1 MDTNL
6 TDEERLDLIKKW
18 WRENGSSIITGVVLG
33 LAVLFGGKA
42 WFSYQE
48 TNAQTASNI
57 YVTLMSALEAGD
69 ALVVAEKTGVLVS
82 EYGGT
87 PYATLAALAMAKIK
101 IEAGELNDA
110 QAQLRWVLDNSKS
123 EIFRDT
129 ARLRLAR
136 VLIAME
142 DLDAAEALLQE
153 PVSGNA
159 FDPLYT
165 EVKGDVNIARGDIPA
180 AHLAYQEALAAT
192 AADSPGR
199 YILELKYQGTQ
210 QASIVPGEQQE

>member
-1 MDTNL
+1 MDANL
-6 TDEERLDLIKKW
+6 TDEERLEIIKKW
-18 WRENGSSIITGVVLG
+18 WKENGSSIVTGVVLG
-33 LAVLFGGKA
+33 LAVLFGSKA

-48 TNAQTASNI
+48 SNAQTASNI
-57 YVTLMSALEAGD
+57 YMTMIAALENGD
-69 ALVVAEKTGVLVS
+69 AAAVAVKTDMLVMEHGS
-82 EYGGT
+82 S

-123 EIFRDT
+123 GIFRDT

-153 PVSGNA
+153 PASGNA

-165 EVKGDVNIARGDIPA
+165 EVKGDVNVARGDIGA
-180 AHLAYQEALAAT
+180 AHSAYQQALAET
-192 AADSPGR
+192 ADGSPGR
-199 YILELKYQGTQ
+199 HMLELKYQGTQ
-210 QASIVPGEQQE
+210 GAAVAPEAQQE

>member
-33 LAVLFGGKA
+33 LAVLFGSKA

-57 YVTLMSALEAGD
+57 YVTLMSALETGD
-69 ALVVAEKTGVLVS
+69 ALAVAEKTGVLVS

-210 QASIVPGEQQE
+210 QASIAPGEQQE

>member
-1 MDTNL
+1 MDANL
-6 TDEERLDLIKKW
+6 PDEERLEIIKKW
-18 WRENGSSIITGVVLG
+18 WKENGSSIVTGVVLG
-33 LAVLFGGKA
+33 LAVLFGSKA

-57 YVTLMSALEAGD
+57 YMTMIAALENGD
-69 ALVVAEKTGVLVS
+69 AAAVAVKTDMLVMEHGS
-82 EYGGT
+82 S

-123 EIFRDT
+123 GIFRDT

-153 PVSGNA
+153 PASGNA

-165 EVKGDVNIARGDIPA
+165 EVKGDVNVARGDIGA
-180 AHLAYQEALAAT
+180 AHSAYQQALAET
-192 AADSPGR
+192 ADGSPGR
-199 YILELKYQGTQ
+199 HMLELKYQGTQ
-210 QASIVPGEQQE
+210 GAAVAPEAQQE

>member
-33 LAVLFGGKA
+33 LAVLFGSKA

-57 YVTLMSALEAGD
+57 YVTLMSALETGD
-69 ALVVAEKTGVLVS
+69 ALAVAEKTGVLVS

-192 AADSPGR
+192 AADFPGR

-210 QASIVPGEQQE
+210 QASTAPGEQQE

>member
-1 MDTNL
+1 MDANL
-6 TDEERLDLIKKW
+6 TDEERLEIIKKW
-18 WRENGSSIITGVVLG
+18 WHENGSSIITGVVLG

-48 TNAQTASNI
+48 GNAQTASNI

-69 ALVVAEKTGVLVS
+69 AAVVAGKTSMLVA
-82 EYGGT
+82 EYGST

-123 EIFRDT
+123 DIFKDT

-136 VLIAME
+136 VLVAMD
-142 DLDAAEALLQE
+142 DLDAADTLLQQ
-153 PVSGNA
+153 PASGAA

-165 EVKGDVNIARGDIPA
+165 EVRGDVQIARGDMTA
-180 AHLAYQEALAAT
+180 AHAAYQEALAAT
-192 AADSPGR
+192 AVGSPGR
-199 YILELKYQGTQ
+199 HMLELKYQGTQ
-210 QASIVPGEQQE
+210 GAAAPGAAQE

>member
-33 LAVLFGGKA
+33 LAVLFGSKA

-57 YVTLMSALEAGD
+57 YVTLMSALETGD
-69 ALVVAEKTGVLVS
+69 ALAVAEKTGVLVS

-210 QASIVPGEQQE
+210 QASVAPGEQQE

>member
-1 MDTNL
+1 MDANL
-6 TDEERLDLIKKW
+6 TDDEKLAELKKW
-18 WRENGSSIITGVVLG
+18 WGENGGSIITGVVLG

-57 YVTLMSALEAGD
+57 YVTLMSALETGD
-69 ALVVAEKTGVLVS
+69 ALAVAEKTGVLVS

-210 QASIVPGEQQE
+210 QASVAPGEQQE

>member
-57 YVTLMSALEAGD
+57 YVTLMSALETGD
-69 ALVVAEKTGVLVS
+69 ALAVAEKTGVLVS

>member
-69 ALVVAEKTGVLVS
+69 ALVVAEKTGVLV
-82 EYGGT
+82 
-87 PYATLAALAMAKIK
+87 
-101 IEAGELNDA
+101 
-110 QAQLRWVLDNSKS
+110 
-123 EIFRDT
+123 
-129 ARLRLAR
+129 
-136 VLIAME
+136 
-142 DLDAAEALLQE
+142 
-153 PVSGNA
+153 
-159 FDPLYT
+159 
-165 EVKGDVNIARGDIPA
+165 
-180 AHLAYQEALAAT
+180 
-192 AADSPGR
+192 
-199 YILELKYQGTQ
+199 
-210 QASIVPGEQQE
+210 

>member
-33 LAVLFGGKA
+33 LAVLFGSKA

-57 YVTLMSALEAGD
+57 YVTLMSALETGD
-69 ALVVAEKTGVLVS
+69 ALAVAEKTGVLVS

-87 PYATLAALAMAKIK
+87 PYATIAALAMAKIK

-210 QASIVPGEQQE
+210 QASTAPGEQQE

>member
-1 MDTNL
+1 MDANL
-6 TDEERLDLIKKW
+6 TDEERLEIIKKW
-18 WRENGSSIITGVVLG
+18 WKENGSSIVTGVVLG
-33 LAVLFGGKA
+33 LAVLFGSKA

-57 YVTLMSALEAGD
+57 YMTMIAALENGD
-69 ALVVAEKTGVLVS
+69 AAAVAVKTDMLVMEHGS
-82 EYGGT
+82 S

-123 EIFRDT
+123 GIFRDT

-153 PVSGNA
+153 PASGNA

-165 EVKGDVNIARGDIPA
+165 EVKGDVNVARGDIGA
-180 AHLAYQEALAAT
+180 AHSAYQQALAET
-192 AADSPGR
+192 ADGSPGR
-199 YILELKYQGTQ
+199 HMLELKYQGTQ
-210 QASIVPGEQQE
+210 GAAVAPEAQQE

>member
-57 YVTLMSALEAGD
+57 YVTLMSALETGD
-69 ALVVAEKTGVLVS
+69 ALAVAEKTGVLVS

-165 EVKGDVNIARGDIPA
+165 EVKGDVKIARGDIPA

-210 QASIVPGEQQE
+210 QASVAPGEQQE

>member
-1 MDTNL
+1 MDANL
-6 TDEERLDLIKKW
+6 TDEERLEIIKKW

-48 TNAQTASNI
+48 GNAQTASNI

-69 ALVVAEKTGVLVS
+69 AAVVAEKTSVLVA
-82 EYGGT
+82 EYGST

-123 EIFRDT
+123 DIFKDT

-136 VLIAME
+136 VLVAMD
-142 DLDAAEALLQE
+142 DLDAADTLLQQ
-153 PVSGNA
+153 PASGAA

-165 EVKGDVNIARGDIPA
+165 EVRGDVQIARGDMTA
-180 AHLAYQEALAAT
+180 AHAAYQEALAAT
-192 AADSPGR
+192 AVGSPGR
-199 YILELKYQGTQ
+199 HMLELKYQGTQ
-210 QASIVPGEQQE
+210 GAAAPGAAQE

>member
-1 MDTNL
+1 MDANL
-6 TDEERLDLIKKW
+6 TDEERLDIIKKW
-18 WRENGSSIITGVVLG
+18 WKENGSSIVTGVVLG
-33 LAVLFGGKA
+33 LAVLFGSKA

-57 YVTLMSALEAGD
+57 YMTMIAALENGD
-69 ALVVAEKTGVLVS
+69 AAAVSVKADMLVMEHGS
-82 EYGGT
+82 S

-101 IEAGELNDA
+101 IETGELNDA

-123 EIFRDT
+123 GIFRDT

-153 PVSGNA
+153 PASGDA

-165 EVKGDVNIARGDIPA
+165 EVKGDVNVARGDIGA
-180 AHLAYQEALAAT
+180 AHSAYQQALAET
-192 AADSPGR
+192 ADGSPGR
-199 YILELKYQGTQ
+199 HMLELKYQGTQ
-210 QASIVPGEQQE
+210 GAAAAPEAQQE

>member
-1 MDTNL
+1 MDANL
-6 TDEERLDLIKKW
+6 TDEERLEIIKKW
-18 WRENGSSIITGVVLG
+18 WKENGSSIVTGVVLG
-33 LAVLFGGKA
+33 LAVLFGSKA

-48 TNAQTASNI
+48 SNAQTASNI
-57 YVTLMSALEAGD
+57 YMTMIAALENGD
-69 ALVVAEKTGVLVS
+69 AAAVAVKADMLVMEHGS
-82 EYGGT
+82 S

-123 EIFRDT
+123 GIFRDT

-142 DLDAAEALLQE
+142 DIDAAEALLQE
-153 PVSGNA
+153 PASGDA

-165 EVKGDVNIARGDIPA
+165 EVKGDVNVARGDIGA
-180 AHLAYQEALAAT
+180 AHSAYQQALAET
-192 AADSPGR
+192 ADGSPGR
-199 YILELKYQGTQ
+199 HMLELKYQGTQ
-210 QASIVPGEQQE
+210 GAAAAPEAQQE

>member
-57 YVTLMSALEAGD
+57 YVTLMSALETGD
-69 ALVVAEKTGVLVS
+69 ALAVAEKTGVLVS

-210 QASIVPGEQQE
+210 QASTAPGEQQE

>member
-1 MDTNL
+1 MDANL
-6 TDEERLDLIKKW
+6 TDEERLEVIKKW

-48 TNAQTASNI
+48 TNAQSASNI
-57 YVTLMSALEAGD
+57 YLTLMSSLEAGD
-69 ALVVAEKTGVLVS
+69 AMGVAEKTDLLVA
-82 EYGGT
+82 EYGST

-123 EIFRDT
+123 DIFKDT

-136 VLIAME
+136 VLVAME
-142 DLDAAEALLQE
+142 DLDAAEALLQQ
-153 PVSGNA
+153 PVSGAA

-165 EVKGDVNIARGDIPA
+165 EVRGDVQIARGDISA
-180 AHLAYQEALAAT
+180 AHAAYQQALAAT
-192 AADSPGR
+192 AVGSPGR
-199 YILELKYQGTQ
+199 HMLELKYQGTQ
-210 QASIVPGEQQE
+210 GAAAAPGAPQE

>member
-33 LAVLFGGKA
+33 LAVLFGSKA

-57 YVTLMSALEAGD
+57 YVTLMSALETGD
-69 ALVVAEKTGVLVS
+69 ALAVAEKTGVLVS

-210 QASIVPGEQQE
+210 QASTAPGEQQE